1 MYHKEHVRE
10 CYNAL
15 LGSTNAY
22 VRTGF
27 SVSKAEEEAFAKGA
41 QFVERPV
48 GSGKAF
54 TRQELLAEQAAESF
68 LRPSNLCVW
77 RKVHSFVEVHNST
90 RLKSLCIVRFT
101 PGIPQGFPESSVWDD
116 NIVELG
122 NAYIASLG
130 VGMAFIQT
138 KACLGVRLISPWR
151 CPGFPWSPVVPATVE
166 TIGSNAPG
174 AHCLPSLVLQ
184 GHISLVFDQLWLR
197 ILLRRRPW
205 FVIG

>member
-1 MYHKEHVRE
+1 MYHKEHVSE

-27 SVSKAEEEAFAKGA
+27 SVSKAEEEAFEKGV

-54 TRQELLAEQAAESF
+54 TRQELLAEQAEESF

-90 RLKSLCIVRFT
+90 HPKSHCIVRFT
-101 PGIPQGFPESSVWDD
+101 GGTGLSR
-116 NIVELG
+116 VER
-122 NAYIASLG
+122 
-130 VGMAFIQT
+130 VGRQR
-138 KACLGVRLISPWR
+138 G
-151 CPGFPWSPVVPATVE
+151 
-166 TIGSNAPG
+166 
-174 AHCLPSLVLQ
+174 
-184 GHISLVFDQLWLR
+184 
-197 ILLRRRPW
+197 
-205 FVIG
+205 